1 MLKLNIATLIL
12 ILAFAIFFGAKAF
25 ALPWTAV
32 HIVGASIAA
41 PSLLLLMIARLQLG
55 RAFSVQAKAR
65 NLVTTGLY
73 SRMRNPIYVFAG
85 FVLLGV
91 VIFVG
96 KPWWLL
102 IFAVLVPLQMYRS
115 RKEARVLEETFG
127 DAYREYRKKTWF

>member
-1 MLKLNIATLIL
+1 VLKLNIATLIL